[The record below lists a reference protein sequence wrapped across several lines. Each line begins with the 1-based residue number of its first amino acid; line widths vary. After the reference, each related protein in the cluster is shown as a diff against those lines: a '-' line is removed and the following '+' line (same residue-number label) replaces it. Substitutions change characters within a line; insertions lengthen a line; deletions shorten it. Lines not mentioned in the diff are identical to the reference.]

1 MMMIMRLMIT
11 RHDHD
16 DNDNEADDSGANNSV
31 NNVFPNLNEKTIS
44 NLVIV
49 DEIRKDILNNNS
61 EITALINEAE
71 NSPKD
76 DFLLKLDKYKKSNK
90 LNYNILDYIWQ
101 VVYRK
106 NKVNNVINSIDIDKK
121 EDAKGYAN
129 KYKNIVK
136 DKISLVNVLE
146 LTDEL
151 MGDSDQ
157 FTYND
162 TTKSKIKVFNN
173 NLVKRI
179 ETFNSLIRYETK
191 KKYTENNTKPD
202 SENNTEPVTKI
213 DVKKKNTKPDI
224 NSATSDDIK
233 AHLTDKQ
240 KLIKK
245 RYKSLLETKKTIKN
259 NIDSVCDTLK
269 KLPKESQSKLIE
281 LIRLDTLLND
291 SINVIWREIY
301 ER

>member
-1 MMMIMRLMIT
+1 MS
-11 RHDHD
+11 D
-16 DNDNEADDSGANNSV
+16 
-31 NNVFPNLNEKTIS
+31 
-44 NLVIV
+44 
-49 DEIRKDILNNNS
+49 
-61 EITALINEAE
+61 
-71 NSPKD
+71 
-76 DFLLKLDKYKKSNK
+76 
-90 LNYNILDYIWQ
+90 NILDYIWQ
-101 VVYRK
+101 VVYRE

-151 MGDSDQ
+151 MGDIDQ

-162 TTKSKIKVFNN
+162 TTKSKIKVFKN

-224 NSATSDDIK
+224 KLATSDDIK

-301 ER
+301 ERDKKGIKRIDINKIKNIDIVIHQLNIVINNK

>member
-1 MMMIMRLMIT
+1 M
-11 RHDHD
+11 
-16 DNDNEADDSGANNSV
+16 
-31 NNVFPNLNEKTIS
+31 
-44 NLVIV
+44 
-49 DEIRKDILNNNS
+49 
-61 EITALINEAE
+61 
-71 NSPKD
+71 
-76 DFLLKLDKYKKSNK
+76 
-90 LNYNILDYIWQ
+90 NYNILDYIWQ
-101 VVYRK
+101 VVYRE
-106 NKVNNVINSIDIDKK
+106 NKVNNVVNSIDIDKK

-129 KYKNIVK
+129 KYINIVK
-136 DKISLVNVLE
+136 DKISLVNMLE

-151 MGDSDQ
+151 MGDIDQ

-162 TTKSKIKVFNN
+162 TAKSKIKVFKN

-179 ETFNSLIRYETK
+179 ETFNSYIKYETE

-224 NSATSDDIK
+224 KLATSDDIK

-301 ER
+301 ERDKKGIKRIDINKIKNIDIVIHQLNIVINNK

>member
-1 MMMIMRLMIT
+1 MS
-11 RHDHD
+11 D
-16 DNDNEADDSGANNSV
+16 
-31 NNVFPNLNEKTIS
+31 
-44 NLVIV
+44 
-49 DEIRKDILNNNS
+49 
-61 EITALINEAE
+61 
-71 NSPKD
+71 
-76 DFLLKLDKYKKSNK
+76 
-90 LNYNILDYIWQ
+90 NILDYIWQ
-101 VVYRK
+101 VVYRE

-129 KYKNIVK
+129 KYKNIVM

-151 MGDSDQ
+151 MGDIDQ

-162 TTKSKIKVFNN
+162 TTKSKIKVFKN

-224 NSATSDDIK
+224 KLATSDDIK
-233 AHLTDKQ
+233 ANLTDKQ

-259 NIDSVCDTLK
+259 NIELIYSALK
-269 KLPKESQSKLIE
+269 KLPNESQPKLIE
-281 LIRLDTLLND
+281 LVRLDTLLND

-301 ER
+301 ERDKKGIKRIDINKIKNIDVVIHQLNIVINNK

>member
-1 MMMIMRLMIT
+1 MS
-11 RHDHD
+11 D
-16 DNDNEADDSGANNSV
+16 
-31 NNVFPNLNEKTIS
+31 
-44 NLVIV
+44 
-49 DEIRKDILNNNS
+49 
-61 EITALINEAE
+61 
-71 NSPKD
+71 
-76 DFLLKLDKYKKSNK
+76 
-90 LNYNILDYIWQ
+90 NILDYIWQ
-101 VVYRK
+101 VVYRE

-151 MGDSDQ
+151 MGDIDQ

-162 TTKSKIKVFNN
+162 TTKSKIKVFKNK
-173 NLVKRI
+173 LVKRI
-179 ETFNSLIRYETK
+179 ETLNSSIKYETE

-224 NSATSDDIK
+224 KLATSDDIK

>member
-16 DNDNEADDSGANNSV
+16 DNDNEADDSGANDSV

-61 EITALINEAE
+61 EITALINKAE

-101 VVYRK
+101 VVYRE

-151 MGDSDQ
+151 MGDIDQ

-173 NLVKRI
+173 N
-179 ETFNSLIRYETK
+179 
-191 KKYTENNTKPD
+191 
-202 SENNTEPVTKI
+202 
-213 DVKKKNTKPDI
+213 
-224 NSATSDDIK
+224 
-233 AHLTDKQ
+233 
-240 KLIKK
+240 
-245 RYKSLLETKKTIKN
+245 
-259 NIDSVCDTLK
+259 
-269 KLPKESQSKLIE
+269 
-281 LIRLDTLLND
+281 
-291 SINVIWREIY
+291 
-301 ER
+301 

>member
-1 MMMIMRLMIT
+1 MS
-11 RHDHD
+11 D
-16 DNDNEADDSGANNSV
+16 
-31 NNVFPNLNEKTIS
+31 
-44 NLVIV
+44 
-49 DEIRKDILNNNS
+49 
-61 EITALINEAE
+61 
-71 NSPKD
+71 
-76 DFLLKLDKYKKSNK
+76 
-90 LNYNILDYIWQ
+90 NILDYIWQ
-101 VVYRK
+101 VVYRE

-129 KYKNIVK
+129 KYKNIVM

-151 MGDSDQ
+151 MGDIDQ

-162 TTKSKIKVFNN
+162 TTKSKIKVFKN

-191 KKYTENNTKPD
+191 KKYTENNTKTD

-213 DVKKKNTKPDI
+213 DVKKKNTKPGTKPDI
-224 NSATSDDIK
+224 KLATRDDIK
-233 AHLTDKQ
+233 ANLTDKQ

-281 LIRLDTLLND
+281 LIRLDTLSND
-291 SINVIWREIY
+291 WINITWREIY

>member
-1 MMMIMRLMIT
+1 MS
-11 RHDHD
+11 D
-16 DNDNEADDSGANNSV
+16 
-31 NNVFPNLNEKTIS
+31 
-44 NLVIV
+44 
-49 DEIRKDILNNNS
+49 
-61 EITALINEAE
+61 
-71 NSPKD
+71 
-76 DFLLKLDKYKKSNK
+76 
-90 LNYNILDYIWQ
+90 NILDYIWQ
-101 VVYRK
+101 VVYRE

-129 KYKNIVK
+129 KYKNIVM

-151 MGDSDQ
+151 MGDIDQ

-162 TTKSKIKVFNN
+162 TTKSKTKVFKN

-213 DVKKKNTKPDI
+213 DVKKKNTKPGTKPDI
-224 NSATSDDIK
+224 KLATSDDMK
-233 AHLTDKQ
+233 AHLTDKL

-245 RYKSLLETKKTIKN
+245 
-259 NIDSVCDTLK
+259 NI
-269 KLPKESQSKLIE
+269 
-281 LIRLDTLLND
+281 
-291 SINVIWREIY
+291 
-301 ER
+301 

>member
-1 MMMIMRLMIT
+1 MS
-11 RHDHD
+11 D
-16 DNDNEADDSGANNSV
+16 
-31 NNVFPNLNEKTIS
+31 
-44 NLVIV
+44 
-49 DEIRKDILNNNS
+49 
-61 EITALINEAE
+61 
-71 NSPKD
+71 
-76 DFLLKLDKYKKSNK
+76 
-90 LNYNILDYIWQ
+90 NILDYIWQ
-101 VVYRK
+101 VVYRE

-129 KYKNIVK
+129 KYINIVK
-136 DKISLVNVLE
+136 DKISLVNMLE

-151 MGDSDQ
+151 MGDIDQ

-162 TTKSKIKVFNN
+162 TAKSKIKVFKN

-179 ETFNSLIRYETK
+179 ETFNSYIKYETE

-224 NSATSDDIK
+224 KLATSDDIK
-233 AHLTDKQ
+233 ANLTDKQ

-259 NIDSVCDTLK
+259 NIDSVYDTLK